1 MPGCSLNRK
10 TACVCD
16 VGLGA
21 NVLMHSRRPF
31 LSFPAAASTDGT
43 ARVWDMEI
51 GDCVLML
58 EGHQGPV
65 TDLAASSDSSILV
78 TASADQTARVW
89 SLEKG
94 QCTAVLA
101 GHTGMLHGVAVDP
114 HGRFAVTASADGTAR
129 VWDLG
134 SGQCAH
140 VLAGHSNSATGT
152 GALGTAI
159 HLRIAM
165 S

>member
-1 MPGCSLNRK
+1 
-10 TACVCD
+10 
-16 VGLGA
+16 
-21 NVLMHSRRPF
+21 
-31 LSFPAAASTDGT
+31 
-43 ARVWDMEI
+43 
-51 GDCVLML
+51 ML

-78 TASADQTARVW
+78 TSSADQTARVW

-101 GHTGMLHGVAVDP
+101 GHTGMLHSVAVDP

-152 GALGTAI
+152 GALGAAVF
-159 HLRIAM
+159 LPGCNL
-165 S
+165 